1 MRQPSPE
8 ERRLAPADLDACREK
23 LANGSRTFLAA
34 SRLLPRRVR
43 DPAIALYAFCREADD
58 IIDIGGATDG
68 NLMLLTERLDAIYR
82 HAPQSS
88 STDRAFAAII
98 HQFDIPRT
106 LPDAL
111 IEGFAWDADGR
122 RYETF
127 ADVLAYATRVAGSVG
142 AMMALLMGARDKAQ
156 LARACDLGIAM
167 QLSNIARDVGEDA
180 RAGRIYLP
188 IAWLRDAGIDPD
200 VWLAD
205 PRPSPE
211 LAAIV
216 ERLLEAA
223 DSLYRRAAR
232 GIAALPIDCRAGIF
246 AAAYIYGEIGNEVRR
261 NRHDSITARAVVPAK
276 RKIELAA
283 KAALSA
289 SLSLT
294 QSPIDIPDRVR
305 EAAYL
310 VDAVHPHQTATQ
322 PLPAW
327 WNLPART
334 VRVIELFERLELR
347 EREAQVARLYGSQPP
362 STSRAEA

>member
-1 MRQPSPE
+1 MRQPSLE
-8 ERRLAPADLDACREK
+8 EMRQQAVDLDACREK

-58 IIDIGGATDG
+58 IIDIGGATEG
-68 NLMLLTERLDAIYR
+68 NLALLTDRLDGIYR
-82 HAPQSS
+82 HAPCASA
-88 STDRAFAAII
+88 TDRAFCAVV
-98 HQFDIPRT
+98 HKFDIPRT

-122 RYETF
+122 RHETL
-127 ADVLAYATRVAGSVG
+127 ADVLAYSTRVAGSVG
-142 AMMALLMGARDKAQ
+142 AMMALLMGARERSQ

-188 IAWLRDAGIDPD
+188 LTWMRDEGLDPDAWLTNPVHSSAI
-200 VWLAD
+200 AN
-205 PRPSPE
+205 
-211 LAAIV
+211 IV
-216 ERLLEAA
+216 ERLLDGA

-232 GIAALPIDCRAGIF
+232 GISALPVDCRAGIF
-246 AAAYIYGEIGNEVRR
+246 AAAYLYGEIGNEVRR
-261 NRHDSITARAVVPAK
+261 NGHDSISRRAVVPAK

-294 QSPIDIPDRVR
+294 QSRVAIPDRVP

-310 VDAVHPHQTATQ
+310 LDAVHPHASHA
-322 PLPAW
+322 PKPAW

-334 VRVIELFERLELR
+334 VRVIELFEQLELR
-347 EREAQVARLYGSQPP
+347 ERDAQSARL
-362 STSRAEA
+362 SRLQTASSLTAEA

>member
-1 MRQPSPE
+1 MHQPSPE
-8 ERRLAPADLDACREK
+8 DRRQQAADLDSCREK

-58 IIDIGGATDG
+58 IIDIGGATEG
-68 NLMLLTERLDAIYR
+68 NLALLAERLDAIYR
-82 HAPQSS
+82 NAPQASA
-88 STDRAFAAII
+88 TDRAFSNVV
-98 HQFDIPRT
+98 HRFEIPRT

-111 IEGFAWDADGR
+111 IEGFAWDAGGR

-127 ADVLAYATRVAGSVG
+127 GDVLAYATRVAGSVG
-142 AMMALLMGARDKAQ
+142 AMMALIMGARDRSQ

-188 IAWLRDAGIDPD
+188 LTWLREAHIQPEAWLNDPGTSPQ
-200 VWLAD
+200 LAD
-205 PRPSPE
+205 
-211 LAAIV
+211 IV
-216 ERLLEAA
+216 ERLLQAA
-223 DSLYRRAAR
+223 DSLYRRATR
-232 GIAALPIDCRAGIF
+232 GIAALPVDCRAGIF
-246 AAAYIYGEIGNEVRR
+246 AAAYLYGEIGNEVRR
-261 NRHDSITARAVVPAK
+261 NGHDSVKQRAVVPAK

-283 KAALSA
+283 KAAFAA

-294 QSPIDIPDRVR
+294 QSPVAITDRVC

-310 VDAVHPHQTATQ
+310 VDAVPPSAGEP

-334 VRVIELFERLELR
+334 ARVIDLFERLELR
-347 EREAQVARLYGSQPP
+347 EREAQFTRLSLTQVQTP
-362 STSRAEA
+362 SRAKA

>member
-1 MRQPSPE
+1 MHPSSPDDG
-8 ERRLAPADLDACREK
+8 RLRAADLDACREK

-58 IIDIGGATDG
+58 IIDIGGATEG
-68 NLMLLTERLDAIYR
+68 NLALLTERLDAIYR
-82 HAPQSS
+82 NAPHCS
-88 STDRAFAAII
+88 STDRAFSDIV
-98 HQFDIPRT
+98 HRFDIPRT

-127 ADVLAYATRVAGSVG
+127 GDVLAYATRVAGSVG
-142 AMMALLMGARDKAQ
+142 AMMALLMGARDRSQ

-188 IAWLRDAGIDPD
+188 LSWMREAGLDPD
-200 VWLAD
+200 TWLAD
-205 PRPSPE
+205 PKHSVE
-211 LAAIV
+211 IASIV
-216 ERLLEAA
+216 ERLLESA

-232 GIAALPIDCRAGIF
+232 GIAALPVDVRAGIY

-261 NRHDSITARAVVPAK
+261 NGHDSITRRAIVPAK

-283 KAALSA
+283 KAAFSA

-294 QSPIDIPDRVR
+294 QSPVAIPDRVR
-305 EAAYL
+305 EAVYL
-310 VDAVHPHQTATQ
+310 VEAVHPAPAEP

-334 VRVIELFERLELR
+334 ARVIDLFERLELR
-347 EREAQVARLYGSQPP
+347 EREAQTARLQR
-362 STSRAEA
+362 TQFRIETTAQV

>member
-1 MRQPSPE
+1 MRQLSPE
-8 ERRLAPADLDACREK
+8 EQRLAAADLDACREK

-58 IIDIGGATDG
+58 IIDIGGATAG
-68 NLMLLTERLDAIYR
+68 NLALLKDRLDAIYR
-82 HAPQSS
+82 NAPYGS
-88 STDRAFAAII
+88 STDRAFSAVV
-98 HQFDIPRT
+98 HRFDIPRT

-127 ADVLAYATRVAGSVG
+127 AEVLAYATRVAGSVG
-142 AMMALLMGARDKAQ
+142 AMMALLMGTRDRAQ

-188 IAWLRDAGIDPD
+188 LAWMRHAGLDPD
-200 VWLAD
+200 DWLAD
-205 PRPSPE
+205 PQASPE
-211 LAAIV
+211 IAEIV

-232 GIAALPIDCRAGIF
+232 GISALPVDCRTGIF
-246 AAAYIYGEIGNEVRR
+246 AAAYLYGEIGNEVRR
-261 NRHDSITARAVVPAK
+261 NGHNSISQRAIVPAK

-294 QSPIDIPDRVR
+294 QTPVIIPDRVR

-310 VDAVHPHQTATQ
+310 LDAVHPHAIE
-322 PLPAW
+322 PVSPAW

-334 VRVIELFERLELR
+334 ARIIEMFERLELR
-347 EREAQVARLYGSQPP
+347 EREAQIARLSGTQAQS
-362 STSRAEA
+362 STRAEA

>member
-1 MRQPSPE
+1 MRQLSPE
-8 ERRLAPADLDACREK
+8 EHRRQAADIDTCREK

-43 DPAIALYAFCREADD
+43 EPAIALYAFCREADD
-58 IIDIGGATDG
+58 IIDIGGATQG
-68 NLMLLTERLDAIYR
+68 NLALLTDRLDAVYR
-82 HAPQSS
+82 NAPHPSA
-88 STDRAFAAII
+88 TDRAFSGIVQ
-98 HQFDIPRT
+98 QFDIPRT

-111 IEGFAWDADGR
+111 IEGFAWDAGGR

-142 AMMALLMGARDKAQ
+142 AMMALLMGARDKSQ

-167 QLSNIARDVGEDA
+167 QISNIARDVGEDA

-188 IAWLRDAGIDPD
+188 LTWMRDAGLDPQRF
-200 VWLAD
+200 LAD
-205 PRPSPE
+205 PRHSPE
-211 LAAIV
+211 LAAII
-216 ERLLEAA
+216 ERMLEAA

-232 GIAALPIDCRAGIF
+232 GICALPVDCRAGIF
-246 AAAYIYGEIGNEVRR
+246 AAAYLYGEIGNEVRR
-261 NRHDSITARAVVPAK
+261 NGHNSITTRAIVPAK

-294 QSPIDIPDRVR
+294 QTPVDIPEHIY

-310 VDAVHPHQTATQ
+310 VDSVHPLPAEP
-322 PLPAW
+322 PLTAW
-327 WNLPART
+327 WNLAART
-334 VRVIELFERLELR
+334 ARVIDIFERLELR
-347 EREAQVARLYGSQPP
+347 EQEAQMIRLARAHDV
-362 STSRAEA
+362 SRAEA

>member
-1 MRQPSPE
+1 M
-8 ERRLAPADLDACREK
+8 CREK

-58 IIDIGGATDG
+58 IIDIGGATQG
-68 NLMLLTERLDAIYR
+68 NLALLTDRLDAVYR
-82 HAPQSS
+82 YAPYASA
-88 STDRAFAAII
+88 TDRAFSNIV
-98 HQFDIPRT
+98 HRFHIPRT

-111 IEGFAWDADGR
+111 VEGFAWDADGR
-122 RYETF
+122 RYDTF

-142 AMMALLMGARDKAQ
+142 AMMALLMGARDKSQ

-167 QLSNIARDVGEDA
+167 QISNIARDVGEDA
-180 RAGRIYLP
+180 RAGRLYLP
-188 IAWLRDAGIDPD
+188 IAWMRDAGIDPEGFLD
-200 VWLAD
+200 D
-205 PRPSPE
+205 PRHSPE
-211 LAAIV
+211 LAAII

-232 GIAALPIDCRAGIF
+232 GISALPVDCRAGIF
-246 AAAYIYGEIGNEVRR
+246 AAAYLYGEIGSEVRR
-261 NRHDSITARAVVPAK
+261 NNHDSITTRAIVPAK
-276 RKIELAA
+276 RKVELAA

-294 QSPIDIPDRVR
+294 QTPIDIPERVF

-310 VDAVHPHQTATQ
+310 VDAVLPTA
-322 PLPAW
+322 PEPSEPSW

-334 VRVIELFERLELR
+334 ARVVDIFTRLELR
-347 EREAQVARLYGSQPP
+347 EREAQMIRLARAEAHEL
-362 STSRAEA
+362 SRAEA